1 MTINNT
7 SRLTDTLPRSQ
18 GTMWT
23 LAFGL
28 EASVIVVANSL
39 TVAVFV
45 TGRQMRKRST
55 YCLINLSMADLLI
68 GAVPMPMWV
77 YLVGA
82 QYQLWEYSW
91 HFESWNKVYFPIDQ
105 ISAFAS
111 IFCLVLLSLERI
123 YATIAP
129 LQHRRMSGGCYV
141 FAISFV
147 WLFSCMIS
155 LSSYMS
161 LSVFN
166 NRPLSTYIP
175 MTALCI
181 SVILLCIAYSSIWV
195 SFRWQQFDH
204 GFYSGRAMLFE
215 RKLVKT
221 LFIVTAAS
229 LTAWLPFVIV
239 STAVSLH
246 GVSVDFP
253 TVLAVKMLHYTNS
266 LINPIIYTFRMRN
279 FRRAL
284 FGLLKTRLVTISSP
298 TLHLPLETQ
307 RHIKE
312 KSLRR
317 LGSSETKL

>member
-7 SRLTDTLPRSQ
+7 SDTMDTPPRSQ

-23 LAFGL
+23 VAFGF
-28 EASVIVVANSL
+28 EAFVIVVANSL
-39 TVAVFV
+39 TVAVFA

-55 YCLINLSMADLLI
+55 YCLINLSMADLLV

-82 QYQLWEYSW
+82 QYQLWEFSW
-91 HFESWNKVYFPIDQ
+91 DIQSWNKVYFPIDQ
-105 ISAFAS
+105 ICAFAS

-129 LQHRRMSGGCYV
+129 LQHRRMSGGCYA

-147 WLFSCMIS
+147 WLFSCTIS

-161 LSVFN
+161 LSLFN
-166 NRPLSTYIP
+166 SRTLSTYIP

-195 SFRWQQFDH
+195 SFRWQRFDT
-204 GFYSGRAMLFE
+204 GFYNGRAMLFE

-246 GVSVDFP
+246 DVNVDFS

-284 FGLLKTRLVTISSP
+284 FGLLKTRLITMSSS
-298 TLHLPLETQ
+298 TLHIPLETQ
-307 RHIKE
+307 RQLRE
-312 KSLRR
+312 KCLRR
-317 LGSSETKL
+317 LGSSDTKL

>member
-1 MTINNT
+1 
-7 SRLTDTLPRSQ
+7 
-18 GTMWT
+18 MWAV
-23 LAFGL
+23 AFGL
-28 EASVIVVANSL
+28 EAFVIVVANSL
-39 TVAVFV
+39 TVAVFA
-45 TGRQMRKRST
+45 TGRNMRKRST
-55 YCLINLSMADLLI
+55 YCLINLSMADLLV

-82 QYQLWEYSW
+82 LHGLWEYSW
-91 HFESWNKVYFPIDQ
+91 DIKSWHKVYFPIDQ

-129 LQHRRMSGGCYV
+129 LQHRRMSGGCYA
-141 FAISFV
+141 FAITFV

-155 LSSYMS
+155 LSSFVALS
-161 LSVFN
+161 LLNSKA
-166 NRPLSTYIP
+166 LSTYIP

-181 SVILLCIAYSSIWV
+181 SVILLVVAYSSIWI
-195 SFRWQQFDH
+195 SFRCHQFDH
-204 GFYSGRAMLFE
+204 GFYTGRAMLFE

-229 LTAWLPFVIV
+229 LTAWLPFVVV
-239 STAVSLH
+239 STAASLH
-246 GVSVDFP
+246 NVAFDFS

-284 FGLLKTRLVTISSP
+284 FGLLKTRFIMSSSP
-298 TLHLPLETQ
+298 TLHIPLETHRQ
-307 RHIKE
+307 RD

-317 LGSSETKL
+317 LGSSETRL